1 MTQASKVA
9 EIFST
14 AGDAFTKLGN
24 LAMTLQ
30 SGAEKGSIDGRW
42 GDEEIDMLQNAVK
55 QFGTNVEKISTKVKN
70 KAANQAKSALK
81 QKGGIQTPGISTT
94 LPIGLSLGATFPL
107 PSSSSSIVGLRPQL
121 KMQTTPRQI
130 GQKSAIQM
138 TIRGATPMNT
148 TQLSNKKIR
157 LDTSAVNV
165 LTSISQAPIGTLIRQ
180 NTPVAIAPVGAAGM
194 NTIGVPIMASGQG
207 FQVIVPPQKTVTS
220 GGATVLPVS
229 LLPSGVV
236 QKVCNVA
243 TNGNVDVES

>member
-55 QFGTNVEKISTKVKN
+55 QFGSNVEKISTKVKN
-70 KAANQAKSALK
+70 KAATQAKSALK
-81 QKGGIQTPGISTT
+81 QKGTIHSIGTS
-94 LPIGLSLGATFPL
+94 LPVGLSLGTTFPL
-107 PSSSSSIVGLRPQL
+107 PSSTSTIVGLRPQI
-121 KMQTTPRQI
+121 KMQSTSRQI
-130 GQKSAIQM
+130 GQKSAFQM

-148 TQLSNKKIR
+148 TQLGNKKIR

-180 NTPVAIAPVGAAGM
+180 NTPVAIAPVGVTGV

-236 QKVCNVA
+236 QKVCNVS